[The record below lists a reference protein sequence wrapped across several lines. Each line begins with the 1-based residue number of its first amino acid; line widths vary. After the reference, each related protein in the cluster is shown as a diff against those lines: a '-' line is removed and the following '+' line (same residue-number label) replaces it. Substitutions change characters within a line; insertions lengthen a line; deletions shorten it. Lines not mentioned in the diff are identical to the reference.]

1 MSTSQLRLAV
11 DGPLGTGGAG
21 YLVSYRTGF
30 PALLAPHESS
40 YLGGETSDLILKS
53 QVPAFGGDLHLL
65 WYQGD
70 NSIGGIGSPSPSP
83 VSAGGPIREQFEW
96 GSRSIGA
103 GWARPVSGGTVR
115 IQSWSARSDAE
126 AVWPAAVPLDLAAGR
141 HDEGV
146 QAEME
151 RSGGSSHTTFGI
163 RLERS
168 HTRYRIAA
176 PDGQNEPVTLAAST
190 PVGTLFLQHQRPI
203 ARRLGSVVGVSA
215 IEAAHV
221 FHLGLHGQLRWDLSA
236 GLSLVATYARTH
248 QFAQSLRNAE
258 SVVGNVFP
266 PDLYLGAG
274 AAGVPVARSD
284 RTVLAADYHPS
295 SGLRVGAQAYFT
307 RYGGLL
313 LVAPGTTGP
322 FATGSFVTGSGTA
335 PGASLDA
342 SMSGARFGLLARYGW
357 QRVRLQHGDSSYTP
371 TYGTSHLLELGGI
384 LFPSATSS
392 IRLGLTGGWGRAATA
407 ISGSFEW
414 EACNLLDRGCEFAGT
429 PATAGPLGATRLPG
443 YLRLDLGVRQ
453 HWHMTIG
460 RRDVTLALF
469 GTLTNLLART
479 NVLTIAVDPETGRRA
494 AIEMRPLSPLVVGL
508 DWRF

>member
-1 MSTSQLRLAV
+1 
-11 DGPLGTGGAG
+11 
-21 YLVSYRTGF
+21 
-30 PALLAPHESS
+30 
-40 YLGGETSDLILKS
+40 
-53 QVPAFGGDLHLL
+53 
-65 WYQGD
+65 
-70 NSIGGIGSPSPSP
+70 
-83 VSAGGPIREQFEW
+83 
-96 GSRSIGA
+96 
-103 GWARPVSGGTVR
+103 
-115 IQSWSARSDAE
+115 
-126 AVWPAAVPLDLAAGR
+126 VPLDLAAGR

-215 IEAAHV
+215 MEAAHV

-414 EACNLLDRGCEFAGT
+414 EACNLL
-429 PATAGPLGATRLPG
+429 
-443 YLRLDLGVRQ
+443 
-453 HWHMTIG
+453 
-460 RRDVTLALF
+460 
-469 GTLTNLLART
+469 ART
-479 NVLTIAVDPETGRRA
+479 NVFTIAVDPETGRRT